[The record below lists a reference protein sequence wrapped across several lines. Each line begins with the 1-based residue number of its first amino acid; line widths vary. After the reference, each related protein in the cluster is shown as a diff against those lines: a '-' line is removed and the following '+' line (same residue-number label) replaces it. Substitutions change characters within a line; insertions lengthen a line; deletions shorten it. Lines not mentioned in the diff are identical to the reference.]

1 MKIQYIKAFAIH
13 LKQSFGDN
21 IWPKMSI
28 SKLRI
33 IKINDQSI
41 KLNIQVMYEKHKK
54 YKHKERK
61 KDMIKRIQINEKKG
75 KYINIKPKIFL

>member
-1 MKIQYIKAFAIH
+1 
-13 LKQSFGDN
+13 
-21 IWPKMSI
+21 
-28 SKLRI
+28 
-33 IKINDQSI
+33 
-41 KLNIQVMYEKHKK
+41 MYEKHKK